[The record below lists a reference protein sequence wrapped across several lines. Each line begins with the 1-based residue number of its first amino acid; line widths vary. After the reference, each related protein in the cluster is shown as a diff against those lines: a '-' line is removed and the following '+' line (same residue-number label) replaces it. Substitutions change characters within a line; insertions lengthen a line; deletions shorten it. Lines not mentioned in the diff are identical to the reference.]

1 MQEYWSGFPLPS
13 PGDLPK
19 PGIKPGSPAFQEDT
33 LPSEPPGK
41 VFQDRPKKEDERTGK
56 PMEVKYLF
64 SRMQLTGSEAGIGTH
79 IRVMLRPLALLR

>member
-1 MQEYWSGFPLPS
+1 MGCHFLLQGIFPS
-13 PGDLPK
+13 
-19 PGIKPGSPAFQEDT
+19 PGIKPGSPALQEDA

-41 VFQDRPKKEDERTGK
+41 MFQDRPKKEDKRTGK
-56 PMEVKYLF
+56 PVEVKYLF